1 MRRFAAFLGAASL
14 AVAVTGVGVASGG
27 GEGVWVD
34 GAVHDFSATGLAS
47 TAAHS
52 VPLYVIAPV
61 DPRHPLHSA
70 ADAASE
76 GFGAH
81 DHVIGLADPTR
92 TFAGVCHLE
101 LVVPGPRSTPA
112 TVRSR
117 RTLTPEGTRPLL
129 YEARLG
135 TRLRP
140 LTSAAAVVA
149 ARRRGLAALVDTGR
163 LLVCSV
169 SPSTN
174 H

>member
-1 MRRFAAFLGAASL
+1 MRRFLAVVAISSVALGLAAAGAAS
-14 AVAVTGVGVASGG
+14 GD

-34 GAVHDFSATGLAS
+34 GVVHDFAATGIAS

-61 DPRHPLHSA
+61 DPSRPLHSA
-70 ADAASE
+70 ADAETE

-81 DHVIGLADPTR
+81 DHVIGLADPAR
-92 TFAGVCHLE
+92 TFHGVCHLE

-129 YEARLG
+129 FEARLG
-135 TRLRP
+135 TGLRP
-140 LTSAAAVVA
+140 LTSATVVTA
-149 ARRRGLAALVDTGR
+149 ARRLRLAALVDTGR
-163 LLVCSV
+163 LLTCSV
-169 SPSTN
+169 SPRKTD
-174 H
+174 